1 MIKILSLFSLLIL
14 LTGCPTTGG
23 NLTLG
28 TSGTRYATHEF
39 KGNERGNILV
49 LHAKQS
55 FEGQLVHDNYIKL
68 VSKYLASNGL
78 TPVVDDKNLK
88 YVGILNY
95 GFLSNRG
102 ATMPRTIKVG
112 NKSFNINPED
122 LISGT
127 PIGIPSGYIYGVPT
141 KSEYDRVIELDIYD
155 VSLEK
160 PKQVFTS
167 KVVSRGSCGAISQL
181 SDILVPLLLENF
193 PPKSGEVERIINWD
207 IKVAQC

>member
-1 MIKILSLFSLLIL
+1 MIKILSLFSLLVL

-23 NLTLG
+23 NLSIG

-55 FEGQLVHDNYIKL
+55 FEGQLIHNNYIQG
-68 VSKYLASNGL
+68 VTKYLASNGF
-78 TPVVDDKNLK
+78 TPVEDDKNLK

-95 GFLSNRG
+95 GFLSNKG
-102 ATMPRTIKVG
+102 TTMPRIIKVG
-112 NKSFNINPED
+112 NKSFNINPENYT
-122 LISGT
+122 SGT
-127 PIGIPSGYIYGVPT
+127 PIGIPSGYVYGVPT
-141 KSEYDRVIELDIYD
+141 KSLYDRVIELDIYD

-167 KVVSRGSCGAISQL
+167 KVISRGSCGQLSQL
-181 SDILVPLLLENF
+181 QQILVFLLMENF
-193 PPKSGEVERIINWD
+193 PPKSGEAEKIVDWKIRYGE
-207 IKVAQC
+207 C